1 MTPTAPPGVS
11 FVIPVHNGAPW
22 LDGVLDAIRAQ
33 TYTGPVEVIVVDDR
47 STDDSIKIA
56 RRRDD
61 AEGIVILNGPGRG
74 ATAAMNLGI
83 TAAAHPLIAQIDQDV
98 VISPG
103 WLSTLVAAIDDDRVA
118 AAQGH
123 YVAAG
128 DAGPW
133 SRVMGL
139 DLAQRYQQLGPW
151 TNHVC
156 TGNSVYRKS
165 ALLEIGLFDETLG
178 YGYDNDVS
186 YRLVHAG
193 YRLAFRAQATST
205 HYWREGLMNYARQQY
220 GFGYGRLDLISKH
233 RRRLGGD
240 NVSRLAMML
249 HGPLMAIALAALVIA
264 AGLAIAGRDA
274 RTPAVVGLALVAGLA
289 VERAIAG
296 ARAASAFND
305 RAGLWFAPAHL
316 VRDVAWATAI
326 GIWLLRRLRGQAPD
340 PTDSMPTGPRRGDL
354 SPRGGA

>member
-1 MTPTAPPGVS
+1 MTPGVS

-22 LDGVLDAIRAQ
+22 LDRVLDAVRAQ
-33 TYTGPVEVIVVDDR
+33 TYPGAVEVIVVDDR
-47 STDDSIKIA
+47 STDDSMAIV
-56 RRRDD
+56 RRRAD
-61 AEGIVILNGPGRG
+61 AQTIVLLDGPGRG

-83 TAAAHPLIAQIDQDV
+83 AAAAHPFIAQIDQDV
-98 VISPG
+98 VIGPH
-103 WLSTLVAAIDDDRVA
+103 WLSTLIAAIDDDRVA

-123 YVAAG
+123 YIAAPE
-128 DAGPW
+128 AGPW

-139 DLAQRYQQLGPW
+139 DLAQRYKQLGPW

-165 ALLEIGLFDETLG
+165 SLLEIGLFDETLG

-220 GFGYGRLDLISKH
+220 GFGYGRLDLIAKH

-249 HGPLMAIALAALVIA
+249 HGPVMAAAIAAFAIA
-264 AGLAIAGRDA
+264 AALAIAGRDA
-274 RTPAVVGLALVAGLA
+274 RTPAVTGLALVAGLA
-289 VERAIAG
+289 IERAIAG
-296 ARAASAFND
+296 ARAARAFND

-316 VRDVAWATAI
+316 VRDVAWAAAI
-326 GIWLLRRLRGQAPD
+326 GIWLLRRLGGQAPQ

-354 SPRGGA
+354 SSRGGA